1 MLYSNGFEEISAD
14 WHQLFNQ
21 SNLSTFSSPEWHQVV
36 LELYRA
42 TTLTKRLRKIRYFSF
57 ADEDTIAVGFFAIA
71 KKSGKKIVEFSPL
84 LGPSD
89 YYDFITGPNPYA
101 DTMRNILVRIAADH
115 RADEIHFAHVKS
127 DSALAQALQR
137 FPMTEVNALDCVAID
152 LPGDYD
158 AYFSSLSKS
167 VRQNIRT
174 AYNRLRKDGQ
184 EAEFRLYTKAEIN
197 RIDFAALKDMYTSRN
212 AYRKE
217 KYGWKTRT
225 FKFLNHPFSREKDM
239 FELDSIKSTD
249 FSLGILKIKGET
261 AAYFFGFERNGSI
274 EINRVVINHEHR
286 FYSPGLLLLNEYIK
300 NGIPEGLRIVDL
312 TVGDEKYKFDL
323 GGKVHQ
329 IISGSILLS

>member
-1 MLYSNGFEEISAD
+1 MAIHL
-14 WHQLFNQ
+14 
-21 SNLSTFSSPEWHQVV
+21 PESY
-36 LELYRA
+36 ES
-42 TTLTKRLRKIRYFSF
+42 YFS
-57 ADEDTIAVGFFAIA
+57 A
-71 KKSGKKIVEFSPL
+71 
-84 LGPSD
+84 
-89 YYDFITGPNPYA
+89 
-101 DTMRNILVRIAADH
+101 
-115 RADEIHFAHVKS
+115 
-127 DSALAQALQR
+127 
-137 FPMTEVNALDCVAID
+137 
-152 LPGDYD
+152 
-158 AYFSSLSKS
+158 LSKS